1 MIADISSNKNAHIL
15 PKKVFRGKVL
25 KNVILSADNI
35 TNFMGS
41 KRKYNRTINFAY
53 GPL

>member
-35 TNFMGS
+35 TNFMG
-41 KRKYNRTINFAY
+41 RKYNRTINFAY